1 MKREEFVASIKVSNQ
16 EIITHLSR
24 VWKKKKSRKDVKGW
38 NPKVENVTDRN
49 KWGKNKLIRHWMKLG
64 KRKEEVTEEIIS
76 KQKINK

>member
-24 VWKKKKSRKDVKGW
+24 VWKKKNQERMS
-38 NPKVENVTDRN
+38 KVEIQRLKTSQTGRN
-49 KWGKNKLIRHWMKLG
+49 GGKNKLIRHWMKLG